1 MKKALVLLG
10 MVGFAVWLVLEI
22 SICMVVLPAALFEA
36 PPSTPVL
43 EDVRGRILHIQALD
57 VARDARPVPVH
68 AMGRWLPLMTV
79 AVEDRRFA
87 SHPGID
93 PVAIAGA
100 AWRNM
105 WSARVISG
113 GSTISQQTIKI
124 TSGLP
129 ARTIA
134 TKVHE
139 ALAAMRLEREWA
151 KEQILFH
158 YINRLDYGNRRIGP
172 RAAANA
178 YFGKDPAEL
187 TLGEAIYLA
196 GLPQGP
202 TRLNPW
208 KHPAR
213 ALARYKD
220 NVRRIAPLFPEGIEA
235 LLAAPPVPIRR
246 DPVFCAPQFVHEAK
260 SRDPAARLGSRTTL
274 DMQLQSLAEN
284 TTASFSSRLQ
294 EIGATGCAVVILDN
308 ASGGVRAMVSFA
320 SAGQSE
326 LNLTTMQRSAGSTL
340 KPFLYAEAIDRRTLT
355 AASLLPDTAESIR
368 GIYTDYDPR
377 NFNHRFL
384 GPVRVREALANS
396 LNVPAVI
403 ALSDLGARG
412 TFVDLLS
419 WGLGFRHGFDT
430 YGAGFILG
438 NAEVSLLDLAGAY
451 AALARSGVAWDP
463 IFFPGEPAQPRRVV
477 SPAAA
482 AIITDILCDNDAR
495 RSSFGNASPLDV
507 GCRVAVK
514 TGTSSAF
521 RDGWCLG
528 FTSEHTIGVWVGNPD
543 GSPMNAA
550 LAVSSAAPI
559 WNVLVHALL
568 SRGDTPLPEIQESET
583 IVCHRVCRQT
593 GLLPR
598 DGEPTVREWF
608 LTGTAPVRHSRE
620 LYRGKTLVLP
630 PAYAAWC
637 ASAQNRLGAVTE
649 SGPLEITFPQDG
661 AVFAINPH
669 LPLTQQT
676 LRPLSTN
683 SHCEWLLNGKKLPPS
698 GVMLQ
703 RGDHCLT
710 ARLGSEVRTASF
722 RVE

>member
-1 MKKALVLLG
+1 
-10 MVGFAVWLVLEI
+10 
-22 SICMVVLPAALFEA
+22 
-36 PPSTPVL
+36 
-43 EDVRGRILHIQALD
+43 
-57 VARDARPVPVH
+57 
-68 AMGRWLPLMTV
+68 
-79 AVEDRRFA
+79 
-87 SHPGID
+87 
-93 PVAIAGA
+93 
-100 AWRNM
+100 
-105 WSARVISG
+105 
-113 GSTISQQTIKI
+113 
-124 TSGLP
+124 
-129 ARTIA
+129 
-134 TKVHE
+134 
-139 ALAAMRLEREWA
+139 
-151 KEQILFH
+151 
-158 YINRLDYGNRRIGP
+158 
-172 RAAANA
+172 
-178 YFGKDPAEL
+178 
-187 TLGEAIYLA
+187 
-196 GLPQGP
+196 
-202 TRLNPW
+202 
-208 KHPAR
+208 
-213 ALARYKD
+213 
-220 NVRRIAPLFPEGIEA
+220 
-235 LLAAPPVPIRR
+235 
-246 DPVFCAPQFVHEAK
+246 
-260 SRDPAARLGSRTTL
+260 
-274 DMQLQSLAEN
+274 
-284 TTASFSSRLQ
+284 
-294 EIGATGCAVVILDN
+294 
-308 ASGGVRAMVSFA
+308 MVSFA

-326 LNLTTMQRSAGSTL
+326 LNLTAMPRSAGSTL

-463 IFFPGEPAQPRRVV
+463 VFFPGEPAQPRRVV

-583 IVCHRVCRQT
+583 IECHRVCRQT

-620 LYRGKTLVLP
+620 MYRGKTLVLP
-630 PAYAAWC
+630 PAYASWC

-649 SGPLEITFPQDG
+649 SGPLEITFPRDG

-683 SHCEWLLNGKKLPPS
+683 SHCEWLLNGEKLPPS

-703 RGDHCLT
+703 RGNHCLT

>member
-10 MVGFAVWLVLEI
+10 MVGFAGWLALEI
-22 SICMVVLPAALFEA
+22 SIRMVVLPEALFEA
-36 PPSTPVL
+36 PPSTPVI

-57 VARDARPVPVH
+57 ASRDARPVPVH

-79 AVEDRRFA
+79 AIEDRRFA
-87 SHPGID
+87 SHRGID
-93 PVAIAGA
+93 PVGLAGA
-100 AWRNM
+100 AWRNVRN
-105 WSARVISG
+105 ARVISG

-124 TSGLP
+124 ASGQRS
-129 ARTIA
+129 RTFS

-139 ALAAMRLEREWA
+139 ALAAMRLEREWT

-158 YINRLDYGNRRIGP
+158 YMNRLDYGNRRIGP
-172 RAAANA
+172 MAAANA
-178 YFGKDPAEL
+178 YFGKDPADL

-220 NVRRIAPLFPEGIEA
+220 NVRRIAHLLPEGIEA

-246 DPVFCAPQFVHEAK
+246 DPVSCALHFVQKAK
-260 SRDPAARLGSRTTL
+260 SRHPASRLGSRTTL
-274 DMQLQSLAEN
+274 DMKLQTLAEN
-284 TTASFSSRLQ
+284 TTSSYATRLQ
-294 EIGATGCAVVILDN
+294 ELGATGCAVVILDN
-308 ASGGVRAMVSFA
+308 ASGGVRAMVS
-320 SAGQSE
+320 SSSPRYSE
-326 LNLTTMQRSAGSTL
+326 INLTTMPRSAGSTL

-355 AASLLPDTAESIR
+355 AASLLPDTAESIG

-384 GPVRVREALANS
+384 GPVRLREALANS

-403 ALSDLGARG
+403 ALSDIGARG
-412 TFVDLLS
+412 AFVKLLS
-419 WGLGFRHGFDT
+419 WGLGFRHGFDA

-463 IFFPGEPAQPRRVV
+463 VFFPGEPAQPRRVV

-528 FTSEHTIGVWVGNPD
+528 FTSEHTIGVWAGNPD
-543 GSPMNAA
+543 GSPMNSA
-550 LAVSSAAPI
+550 LAVNSAAPI
-559 WNVLVHALL
+559 WNALVHALL
-568 SRGDTPLPEIQESET
+568 SSGDTPLPELQESEA
-583 IVCHRVCRQT
+583 IESHRVCRQT

-608 LTGTAPVRHSRE
+608 LTGTAPVRNSNE
-620 LYRGKTLVLP
+620 MYRGKTLVLP
-630 PAYAAWC
+630 PVYASWC

-649 SGPLEITFPQDG
+649 NGPLEITFPRDG

-669 LPLTQQT
+669 LPMTQQT

-683 SHCEWLLNGKKLPPS
+683 PHCEWLLNGEKLPAA
-698 GVMLQ
+698 GAMLQ
-703 RGDHCLT
+703 RGDHRLT